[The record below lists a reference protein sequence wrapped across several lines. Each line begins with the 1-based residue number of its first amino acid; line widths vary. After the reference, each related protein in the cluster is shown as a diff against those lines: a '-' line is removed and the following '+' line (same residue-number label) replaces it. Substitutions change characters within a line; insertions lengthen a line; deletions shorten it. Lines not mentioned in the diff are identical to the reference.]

1 MSTGKIRWKTLLLC
15 LAIPPAVGALSALL
29 SLRGMKAYAALHH
42 PPLSPPGWVFPVVW
56 AVLYLLMG
64 VSCYLVVTAQTAPR
78 YRQGAL
84 YIYALQLAV
93 NFFWSPIFFGTGA
106 YRFALI
112 WLLLLWGLVALTL
125 RRLARVRPAAG
136 WLLLPYLVWL
146 TFAAYLNFGIAL
158 LN

>member
-64 VSCYLVVTAQTAPR
+64 VACCLVVTAQTAPR

-93 NFFWSPIFFGTGA
+93 KFFWSPIFFGTGA
-106 YRFALI
+106 YRFALL
-112 WLLLLWGLVALTL
+112 WLLLLWGLAALTL
-125 RRLARVRPAAG
+125 RRFARVRPAAG